1 MALFDTIGK
10 LKRLTQQLYPT
21 GRAWKMPEGGQFEK
35 LHTALNLSEKRAYED
50 AMSTLNVILAD
61 NSEFTVEDAERWE
74 ERLGMI
80 VNSSLDLAERKVA
93 ILRKYNHPG
102 TIPARQ
108 NWQYLQEQLQSAGF
122 NVYVYENIFSDGLGG
137 FETQSPTDILGSY
150 ITTLWEHGSDAEMG
164 VVEHGTYYEGS
175 VYDNCV
181 ANYIDE
187 DIDQWFNTGDNLRN
201 TFFIA
206 GPYID
211 TFADVDVTR
220 KDEFRQL
227 ILRIKPVQT
236 VGFLFVNY
244 I

>member
-1 MALFDTIGK
+1 MALFDTTGK

-21 GRAWKMPEGGQFEK
+21 GRAWKMPEGSVFEK

-50 AMSTLNVILAD
+50 AMATLNVILAD
-61 NSEFTVEDAERWE
+61 NSDFTADDAERWE

-80 VNSSLDLAERKVA
+80 VNPLLDLAERKAA

-102 TIPARQ
+102 VIPARQ

-137 FETQSPTDILGSY
+137 FETLSPTDIVGSAV
-150 ITTLWEHGSDAEMG
+150 TTLWEHGIDAEMG
-164 VVEHGTYYEGS
+164 EVEHGTFYEGA
-175 VYDNCV
+175 VYENCV

-187 DIDQWFNTGDNLRN
+187 DLDQWFNTGDNLRN
-201 TFFIA
+201 TFYIS
-206 GPYID
+206 GGYID
-211 TFADVDVTR
+211 TFADVDVNR

-227 ILRIKPVQT
+227 ILKLKPAQT
-236 VGFLFVNY
+236 VAFLFVNY